1 MIFKFEPHYF
11 ERVWGGQSLKE
22 ILSRKIPSNQKI
34 GEAWDLVDREG
45 CESLISLPQTSSN
58 SIRNLLESHSEEIMG
73 PGWDK
78 HRRFPILVKWLDCT
92 DRLSLQ
98 VHPPSSIA
106 SSLGG
111 EPKTENWYI
120 LSASEEA
127 GLFLGLKNG
136 TTKQDFLHA
145 LENEELELVCN
156 RLNSRA
162 GSSVLVESGRM
173 HAIDAGNLIL
183 EIQQNSDTTY
193 RVYDWGRKDQF
204 GKSRTYSDRT
214 FSVTQ
219 SADYG
224 KVYIYRSNY
233 GSDSGLSSNY
243 PAVMGIDTTDSST
256 PPEITGFSAN
266 DTSPMRL
273 LSSSLGESTLSLAGG
288 KQADLVATLSGS
300 HLDTIISA
308 SSPYTMGGTAEQYII
323 VVPSGSDMIGIPTSL
338 TDSFGGSTAGEYVMS
353 INADGSGFGIE
364 SSTMH
369 LLDTS
374 GSING
379 YDKHFVIG
387 RRGHNAASSV
397 VIRLTESSG
406 SIPS

>member
-1 MIFKFEPHYF
+1 MF
-11 ERVWGGQSLKE
+11 
-22 ILSRKIPSNQKI
+22 
-34 GEAWDLVDREG
+34 
-45 CESLISLPQTSSN
+45 
-58 SIRNLLESHSEEIMG
+58 
-73 PGWDK
+73 
-78 HRRFPILVKWLDCT
+78 
-92 DRLSLQ
+92 
-98 VHPPSSIA
+98 
-106 SSLGG
+106 
-111 EPKTENWYI
+111 
-120 LSASEEA
+120 
-127 GLFLGLKNG
+127 
-136 TTKQDFLHA
+136 
-145 LENEELELVCN
+145 
-156 RLNSRA
+156 
-162 GSSVLVESGRM
+162 
-173 HAIDAGNLIL
+173 
-183 EIQQNSDTTY
+183 
-193 RVYDWGRKDQF
+193 DQF

-233 GSDSGLSSNY
+233 GSDAGLSSNY

-387 RRGHNAASSV
+387 RRGHNAANSV